1 MAASLI
7 AALEEDRSLNVG
19 LLFVSIFGFQPLPVY
34 FATPRPILTDFQTA
48 V

>member
-7 AALEEDRSLNVG
+7 AALEGDRSLNAD

-34 FATPRPILTDFQTA
+34 FATPRPILIDFLTA